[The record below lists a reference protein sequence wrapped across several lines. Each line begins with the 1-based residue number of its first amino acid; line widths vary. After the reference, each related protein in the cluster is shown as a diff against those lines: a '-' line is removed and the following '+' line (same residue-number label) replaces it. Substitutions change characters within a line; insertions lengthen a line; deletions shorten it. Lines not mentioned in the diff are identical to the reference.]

1 MSTRVAM
8 EHETGP
14 KDPPQ
19 ASAAPTVSE
28 AILATLERK
37 FIEFLETGVVPDGLF
52 ADDVFLD
59 FTPPLWRLQA
69 SGVQDALALRRAG
82 HPSPG
87 TVPRWRTD
95 RTDRGFVIEF
105 EEIWRDGGQQW
116 YCREMARADVANGV
130 ITALSIY
137 CTGDWDAAR
146 QTRHARQEVLVR
158 P

>member
-1 MSTRVAM
+1 MSTKVAM
-8 EHETGP
+8 EQETGP
-14 KDPPQ
+14 KDLPHAP
-19 ASAAPTVSE
+19 AAPAVSE

-37 FIEFLETGVVPDGLF
+37 FIKFLETGWVPDGLF

-105 EEIWRDGGQQW
+105 EEIW
-116 YCREMARADVANGV
+116 
-130 ITALSIY
+130 S
-137 CTGDWDAAR
+137 DAASSGIAVKWR
-146 QTRHARQEVLVR
+146 GRTSQRCHHGVVHLLHR
-158 P
+158 